1 MAVYK
6 IFPYKDATLYSYYPS
21 MNAGIDAISEIF
33 NTITLEGTPDISR
46 FLMQF
51 PTEEIVDIID
61 NKISGSSWNVYLKSF
76 VATAQG
82 ISTDY
87 TLEIFPVAQ
96 DWNNGTGE
104 FLDMPQTTDGVS
116 WEFSNYSG
124 SGLWSGSGTI
134 GTNLFTS
141 SYDPSY
147 ATQGGGNWF
156 YSGSGVPSYR
166 VTQSFD
172 LRSNKDLLVGVKT
185 IVSKWYSGSL
195 PNYGFI
201 TKWDSTIEFNPSL
214 YVQPILKYYSVDT
227 NTIYPPQLEFRWD
240 DYSTVL
246 TGSLTGSIVTT
257 SNIKIA
263 LNENPG
269 TFYPTSVNRFRVN
282 LSPLYPPR
290 TWQTTSYFTNLYFL
304 PTSSYYAIKDLDTNE
319 IIINFDDQYTKISSD
334 SNGNYFDIYMS
345 GLEPERYYA
354 VLIKTTING
363 STLIYDDQ
371 YYFKVING

>member
-116 WEFSNYSG
+116 WGFSNYSG
-124 SGLWSGSGTI
+124 SGLWSGRKRRRRK
-134 GTNLFTS
+134 F
-141 SYDPSY
+141 
-147 ATQGGGNWF
+147 
-156 YSGSGVPSYR
+156 
-166 VTQSFD
+166 
-172 LRSNKDLLVGVKT
+172 
-185 IVSKWYSGSL
+185 
-195 PNYGFI
+195 
-201 TKWDSTIEFNPSL
+201 
-214 YVQPILKYYSVDT
+214 
-227 NTIYPPQLEFRWD
+227 
-240 DYSTVL
+240 
-246 TGSLTGSIVTT
+246 
-257 SNIKIA
+257 
-263 LNENPG
+263 
-269 TFYPTSVNRFRVN
+269 
-282 LSPLYPPR
+282 
-290 TWQTTSYFTNLYFL
+290 
-304 PTSSYYAIKDLDTNE
+304 
-319 IIINFDDQYTKISSD
+319 
-334 SNGNYFDIYMS
+334 
-345 GLEPERYYA
+345 
-354 VLIKTTING
+354 
-363 STLIYDDQ
+363 
-371 YYFKVING
+371 